1 MVSLYGVAAVRT
13 LSAGEPLSRVGDA
26 QPSLVVV
33 VEGALEVQLS
43 QNGRELE
50 VATVGKGQCLDT
62 TVAGPE
68 APACTVLARE
78 PSTVMD
84 LYPAILD
91 LVPPATQL
99 ALARAAAAA
108 AAKRFDALVTRH
120 VALAQRGDALVA
132 YARSL
137 DEQARAALLSPGL
150 QEIVAAIPRLPIY
163 AIDLAGKLVDERTHA
178 DEIVESIKLNPSLA
192 GLVLKRVNSAA
203 YARPVPIADYYH
215 AFLLLGTNIV
225 YQLVLES
232 GVESVVPDTPESRE
246 IQSHSHLV
254 SVLSREV
261 ALLGG
266 VPPLVA
272 STIGLLHDVGRTA
285 SLLVAQTRP
294 EIAGF
299 VELLDL
305 SALGGAVLASWGLP
319 DRVVR
324 VIERQRQP
332 EILPPDRLDAEFRRE
347 TAVLHLAH
355 ACEAWL
361 TGQDPCLPY
370 ATEYMAL
377 LGLREQ
383 SVIDLFRNDIL
394 PAARKNLDALPAAV
408 RRLLSSGV

>member
-1 MVSLYGVAAVRT
+1 
-13 LSAGEPLSRVGDA
+13 
-26 QPSLVVV
+26 
-33 VEGALEVQLS
+33 
-43 QNGRELE
+43 
-50 VATVGKGQCLDT
+50 
-62 TVAGPE
+62 
-68 APACTVLARE
+68 
-78 PSTVMD
+78 MD
-84 LYPAILD
+84 LHPAVLD

-99 ALARAAAAA
+99 ALARSAAAS

-137 DEQARAALLSPGL
+137 EERARAALASPAL

-163 AIDLAGKLVDERTHA
+163 AIELAGKLVDERTHA

-246 IQSHSHLV
+246 IQGHSHLV

-261 ALLGG
+261 ALLAGG

-285 SLLVAQTRP
+285 SFLIAHTRP
-294 EIAGF
+294 EITGF
-299 VELLDL
+299 VGLLEP